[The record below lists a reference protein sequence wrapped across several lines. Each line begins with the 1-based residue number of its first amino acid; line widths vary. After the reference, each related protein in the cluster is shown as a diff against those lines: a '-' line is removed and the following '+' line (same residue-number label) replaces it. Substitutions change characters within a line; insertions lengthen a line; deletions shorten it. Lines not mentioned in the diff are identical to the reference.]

1 MTYKHTQKGN
11 ACGELQPAVFKVFVK
26 EQTIKNKQAQ
36 EEGPDSRARDIAM
49 GLLIQ
54 GEYAECIMTE
64 GERDR
69 KKSLNFRER

>member
-26 EQTIKNKQAQ
+26 EQTKTNRAQ

-69 KKSLNFRER
+69 KKSLNVRER